1 MALLFYDS
9 ENSKDAIKVIVTVI
23 FDLNGT
29 FFFTVVELH
38 AGREA
43 MGEEVLN
50 SYEGWCDVGCSLVA
64 AACGRAPRF
73 GMLLGGH
80 FFGSAHRQV
89 VAEDLV
95 REPLL
100 LILIFERK

>member
-1 MALLFYDS
+1 MGLLFYDA

-29 FFFTVVELH
+29 LFFSVVELH

-43 MGEEVLN
+43 VGEEVLN
-50 SYEGWCDVGCSLVA
+50 SCDGRGDVGCSLVA
-64 AACGRAPRF
+64 ATCGRATRF
-73 GMLLGGH
+73 GMLLGSH
-80 FFGSAHRQV
+80 FFGSAHREV